1 MFKKI
6 FSKKV
11 PPLEDLK
18 IHNADVVLRLMF
30 EVAISDGK
38 LDQSELDLIKTRAL
52 KIAPND
58 TKVSTIIKKII
69 DESENSVS
77 LYSTVKKIN
86 ETYSKIQKIEILK
99 ILWKI
104 VAADEVIDAYEENL
118 YFKIA
123 ELIKIKRSKANQIK
137 QENY

>member
-1 MFKKI
+1 MFKKF

-11 PPLEDLK
+11 PSLDNLK

-52 KIAPND
+52 KIAPKD
-58 TKVSTIIKKII
+58 TKVSSIIKQII

-77 LYSTVKKIN
+77 LYSTVKKLM
-86 ETYSKIQKIEILK
+86 KLFQK
-99 ILWKI
+99 
-104 VAADEVIDAYEENL
+104 
-118 YFKIA
+118 FK
-123 ELIKIKRSKANQIK
+123 K
-137 QENY
+137 

>member
-1 MFKKI
+1 MFKNFFSNKI
-6 FSKKV
+6 QSLDEV
-11 PPLEDLK
+11 N
-18 IHNADVVLRLMF
+18 IHQADAVLRLMF

-38 LDQSELDLIKTRAL
+38 LDEAEINLIKNRAL
-52 KIAPND
+52 KIAPKD
-58 TKVSTIIKKII
+58 TKVSTIIKQII

-86 ETYSKIQKIEILK
+86 ETFPQSKKIEILK
-99 ILWKI
+99 ILWKM
-104 VAADEVIDAYEENL
+104 VAADAVIDAYEENL

-123 ELIKIKRSKANQIK
+123 ELLKIKRSKANQIK